1 MGQENIVRTKEEYL
15 ALLNETVQYY
25 SEDTSRRAIVNGTC
39 QYITSKGQMCAVG
52 RCLKKGFLNNING
65 HNSLTLISLL
75 QYYKEE
81 EIFKQKYVGFDGR
94 FWLKL
99 QDLHDEFKYWG
110 ENCLSPKGELLVER
124 IERFID
130 ELFGEKK

>member
-25 SEDTSRRAIVNGTC
+25 SEDTSRRAIVNGACRYKTHD
-39 QYITSKGQMCAVG
+39 GRMCAVG
-52 RCLKKGFLNNING
+52 RCLKEGVIDYYH
-65 HNSLTLISLL
+65 HNSLSVSGLL

-81 EIFKQKYVGFDGR
+81 EILKEEYVGFNER

-99 QDLHDEFKYWG
+99 QDLHDDFNYWG
-110 ENCLSPKGELLVER
+110 ENSLSPKGELLVER

-130 ELFGEKK
+130 ELFGNKK